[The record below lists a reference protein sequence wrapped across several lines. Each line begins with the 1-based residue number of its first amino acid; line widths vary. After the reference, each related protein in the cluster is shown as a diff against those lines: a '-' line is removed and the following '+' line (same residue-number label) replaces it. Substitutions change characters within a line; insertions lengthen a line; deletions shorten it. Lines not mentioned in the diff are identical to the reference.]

1 MAQAGW
7 LASQTRTPFHIHE
20 LGSVMSNDYPST
32 MASESL
38 DTVAQASGAVTA
50 GHRFGK
56 AVPASARLVLAML
69 QSIKHGTLDIE
80 LPDGKRL
87 SVGHGA
93 PSAQIR
99 LANWKPF
106 SAALRRGDIGFAESF
121 IAGDWSSDS
130 LAGVLEIAVANRDQ
144 LESAIY
150 GRWWTQLIARLRHL
164 LNRNDRAGSRRNIQ
178 AHYDLG
184 NPFYRLWLDPSMS
197 YSSAL
202 FAGRPDLTLEQAQ
215 HAKYQRVIDEL
226 ALPRGAQI
234 LEIGC
239 GWGGFVDQAARQGLR
254 VRGLTLSHEQL
265 AYANDRIRA
274 AGLESLVDIE
284 LKDYRDETRLHD
296 GIASIEMFEA
306 VGERYWPAYFD
317 TIQRTLAPGGRAV
330 IQTITIADAL
340 FARYRRG
347 TDFIQQYVFP
357 GGMLPSDAAFR
368 AQAERA
374 GLRVATS
381 LAFGQDY
388 AQTLALW
395 RHAFMAKL
403 DAVRAQGFDTRF
415 EKTWEF
421 YLAYCEA
428 AFRHR
433 STDVVQYTLEHAP
446 RR

>member
-1 MAQAGW
+1 
-7 LASQTRTPFHIHE
+7 
-20 LGSVMSNDYPST
+20 MSNDYPQ
-32 MASESL
+32 ALAGESL
-38 DTVAQASGAVTA
+38 DNVSRAAGAATA
-50 GHRFGK
+50 GRWFSK
-56 AVPASARLVLAML
+56 TAPPSARVVLAML
-69 QSIKHGTLDIE
+69 ASIEHGVLEIH
-80 LPDGKRL
+80 LPGGERL
-87 SVGHGA
+87 SFGHTG

-106 SAALRRGDIGFAESF
+106 SVALRRGDIGFAESF
-121 IAGDWSSDS
+121 IAGDWSTDS
-130 LAGVLEIAVANRDQ
+130 LAGVLEIAVANRDR
-144 LESAIY
+144 LEAAIY
-150 GRWWTQLIARLRHL
+150 GRRWTQLIARLRHL

-226 ALPRGAQI
+226 ALPAGSQV

-239 GWGGFVDQAARQGLR
+239 GWGGFAEQAARQDLR

-265 AYANDRIRA
+265 AYATDRLRG
-274 AGLESLVDIE
+274 AGLEHVVEIE
-284 LKDYRDETRLHD
+284 LRDYRDETRLHD

-317 TIQRTLAPGGRAV
+317 TIRRTLAPGGRAV
-330 IQTITIADAL
+330 VQTITIADEL

-368 AQAERA
+368 TQAEMA
-374 GLRVATS
+374 GLRVAVRF
-381 LAFGQDY
+381 AFGQDY
-388 AQTLALW
+388 AKTLALW
-395 RHAFMAKL
+395 RNAFIANL

-415 EKTWEF
+415 ERTWEF